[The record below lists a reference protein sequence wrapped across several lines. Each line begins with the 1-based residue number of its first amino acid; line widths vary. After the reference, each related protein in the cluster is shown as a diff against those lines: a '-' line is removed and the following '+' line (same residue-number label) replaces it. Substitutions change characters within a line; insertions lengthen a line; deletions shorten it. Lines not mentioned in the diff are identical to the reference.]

1 MAKLSKLEEIA
12 NEQRKA
18 LTIKNKF
25 SDTGEHYTATNTNA
39 LSDEETPAQ
48 GKGTGSYL
56 DVNNGGSQIDIQAR
70 KEGIRFNDYKKGEEY
85 TKPDTSNLGNII
97 Y

>member
-1 MAKLSKLEEIA
+1 MSKLSKLEEIA
-12 NEQRKA
+12 NEQRKT

-25 SDTGEHYTATNTNA
+25 SDAGAQYSVTNTNA
-39 LSDEETPAQ
+39 LSDEETPSQ

-56 DVNNGGSQIDIQAR
+56 DVDNGGSQIDIQAR
-70 KEGIRFNDYKKGEEY
+70 KEGIRFNEYKQGSEY
-85 TKPDTSNLGNII
+85 TTPNTSNLGDII